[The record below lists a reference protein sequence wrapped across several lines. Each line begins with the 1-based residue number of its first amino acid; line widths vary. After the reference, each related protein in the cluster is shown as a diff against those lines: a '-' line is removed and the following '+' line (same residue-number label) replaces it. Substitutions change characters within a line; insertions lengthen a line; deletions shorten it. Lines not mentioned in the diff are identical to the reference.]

1 MIDSVAAAP
10 PERFT
15 DLLWSETEP
24 LRKAID
30 DLEFLRRLG
39 DGSLP
44 AEVFRVYIEQD
55 ALYLSGYARALA
67 LLAAR
72 APDAEAAGFWASSS
86 ATAATVEASLHQS
99 LLAGTALP
107 PATEDPT
114 HSAACLGYVS
124 YLIAAAATEPYPVA
138 AAAVLPCFWIYADV
152 GTRLARSAQTVLA
165 ADPDHPYARWVTTYD
180 APEFQQGALQA
191 REAVDRAAVSATD
204 AERAAMRTAFAI
216 ASRYELL
223 FWDTA
228 LNPQPWPAT

>member
-1 MIDSVAAAP
+1 MNDSVAP
-10 PERFT
+10 SSRFT
-15 DLLWSETEP
+15 DLLWSDTEP

-39 DGSLP
+39 DGTLT

-72 APDAEAAGFWASSS
+72 APDAESAGFWASSS

-99 LLAGTALP
+99 LLAGSALP
-107 PATEDPT
+107 PATGDPT

-152 GTRLARSAQTVLA
+152 GARLAHSAGAVLA
-165 ADPDHPYARWVTTYD
+165 GDPDHPYARWVTTYD
-180 APEFQQGALQA
+180 APEFQQGAQHA
-191 REAVDRAAVSATD
+191 REAVDRAALSTTE
-204 AERAAMRTAFAI
+204 AEREAMRAAFSI